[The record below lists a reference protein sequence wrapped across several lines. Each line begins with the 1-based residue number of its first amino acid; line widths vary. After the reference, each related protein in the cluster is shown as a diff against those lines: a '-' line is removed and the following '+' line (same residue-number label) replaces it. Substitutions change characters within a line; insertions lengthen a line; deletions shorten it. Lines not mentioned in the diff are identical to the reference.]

1 MSQVFKRGLSTL
13 IPPKIA
19 SSANL
24 GSNPNAK
31 KMVNVISFYKA
42 LPRGEVAP
50 AKRGVGLFKWYKA
63 KYFDT
68 DSSAPLLHLIAFGL
82 LFGYAN
88 DYHFHLSHEHGH

>member
-1 MSQVFKRGLSTL
+1 MLFSYSPGALYPESLWIVVTNSFLFF
-13 IPPKIA
+13 
-19 SSANL
+19 SSYL
-24 GSNPNAK
+24 
-31 KMVNVISFYKA
+31 Y
-42 LPRGEVAP
+42 R
-50 AKRGVGLFKWYKA
+50 WYKA

>member
-1 MSQVFKRGLSTL
+1 MLFSYSPGTL
-13 IPPKIA
+13 YPESLWIVVT
-19 SSANL
+19 N
-24 GSNPNAK
+24 
-31 KMVNVISFYKA
+31 SF
-42 LPRGEVAP
+42 
-50 AKRGVGLFKWYKA
+50 LFFSYFYRWYKA